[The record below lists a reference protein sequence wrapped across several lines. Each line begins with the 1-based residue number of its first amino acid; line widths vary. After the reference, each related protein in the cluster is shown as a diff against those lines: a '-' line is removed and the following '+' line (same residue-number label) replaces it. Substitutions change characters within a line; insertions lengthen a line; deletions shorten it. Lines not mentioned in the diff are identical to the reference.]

1 MNFDKNIIV
10 NFVLIIFSLFLVE
23 LLSSTVFLFYGEK
36 KYSFLIKPFSK
47 TIEKK
52 INTNYNVRWN
62 FANNRMYPGKYVH
75 KPTINLESGPVVFTI
90 NSKGFRGKEFNLKK
104 TTKRIICF
112 GGSTTIGVESPDDQ
126 TYPAQLEKIFMNKGR
141 EIEVLNF
148 GFGGKSLNFIKDL
161 LYSEAINYEPNI
173 ITINSNRN
181 STMYDSAGTKLS
193 IKKNKLKSNQT
204 LKLFVFLN
212 NNVMTYR
219 LLNKLYLRFLNSQ
232 IPSDKILSP
241 YNSKKLHNM
250 YYFSQQYSDTLEEI
264 INFSERNNFKVALI
278 KQAIYIDVEIQKKIE
293 SKKLAEL
300 LHLLKNLKKKNL
312 PTLDYKDSFLIL
324 TNAILNKN
332 MEKLKLRKN
341 IILIDPIEELTF
353 DKENFFDYLHLN
365 PKGNLI
371 LAEII
376 YNQLK
381 NNI

>member
-1 MNFDKNIIV
+1 
-10 NFVLIIFSLFLVE
+10 
-23 LLSSTVFLFYGEK
+23 
-36 KYSFLIKPFSK
+36 
-47 TIEKK
+47 
-52 INTNYNVRWN
+52 
-62 FANNRMYPGKYVH
+62 
-75 KPTINLESGPVVFTI
+75 
-90 NSKGFRGKEFNLKK
+90 
-104 TTKRIICF
+104 
-112 GGSTTIGVESPDDQ
+112 
-126 TYPAQLEKIFMNKGR
+126 
-141 EIEVLNF
+141 
-148 GFGGKSLNFIKDL
+148 
-161 LYSEAINYEPNI
+161 
-173 ITINSNRN
+173 
-181 STMYDSAGTKLS
+181 MYDSAGTKLS